1 MNTSIKTRAVALVAA
16 ALVTFGGVDLIAAYA
31 YPAAA
36 SAPLVASAA
45 R

>member
-16 ALVTFGGVDLIAAYA
+16 ALVTFDAIDLMAAYA
-31 YPAAA
+31 YP
-36 SAPLVASAA
+36 SAPALREASVA

>member
-16 ALVTFGGVDLIAAYA
+16 ALVTFGSVDLIAAYA
-31 YPAAA
+31 YPSAP
-36 SAPLVASAA
+36 APLVASVA

>member
-16 ALVTFGGVDLIAAYA
+16 ALVTLGGVDLIAVYA
-31 YPAAA
+31 YPAAG
-36 SAPLVASAA
+36 PVLVASAA

>member
-16 ALVTFGGVDLIAAYA
+16 ALVTLGGVDLIAAYA
-31 YPAAA
+31 YPSAA
-36 SAPLVASAA
+36 PVLVASTA